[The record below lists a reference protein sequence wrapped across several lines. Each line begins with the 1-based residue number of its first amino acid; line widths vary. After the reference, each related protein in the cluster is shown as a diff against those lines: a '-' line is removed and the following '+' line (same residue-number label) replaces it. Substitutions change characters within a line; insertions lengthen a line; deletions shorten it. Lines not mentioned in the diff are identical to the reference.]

1 MSSTEKPLNALVCWN
16 MVRPSYPWRPHDGTE
31 LIGLAASLVGQRD
44 DRRAGLHHV
53 GDGEPDREV
62 VVGLVDQQRHRLAR
76 LEAGAVLDD
85 RPVGVAEQRMSEG
98 GAGLDLLLDRR
109 PVRRVVDV
117 AEQVDVDRPEGPRL
131 GRSPYG
137 RITEPEPARHPPA
150 AGRFAVDLVE
160 RLRQAQR
167 CSGGD
172 VDVDPEGGDLD
183 PAAPL
188 APQRHPSF
196 RPPPT
201 ETAAPRGQVEPLAPP
216 GRPMD
221 IDHRPADDPGRALVV
236 DAAVGRVVVADVL
249 QVPGAGVEPQPP
261 GRVGV
266 GEPDATARTE
276 HASPVRQWHERF
288 VEHGARFYPVG
299 PGWSTRRDSWSTGRA
314 ADSTPMVGTLDW
326 TPALE
331 RRDLLAA
338 PVADALARLADTGS
352 GTGAGG
358 AVLVAEIDPDLA
370 DTAAFCARYDVPL
383 DISANCVVLAAK
395 REGLRQ
401 LAACVVLATTR
412 ADVNGV
418 ARRTLDARKAS
429 FAPMDAAVAET
440 GMEYGGITPVGLPP
454 AWPLLVDDLVAA
466 TDRVVV
472 GSGVRRS
479 KLLLPG
485 PMVAGLPGAVVL
497 EGLAVRATNE
507 ATD

>member
-1 MSSTEKPLNALVCWN
+1 ISSTEKPLNALVCSN

-31 LIGLAASLVGQRD
+31 LIGLAASLVRQRD
-44 DRRAGLHHV
+44 DSRAGLDHV
-53 GDGEPDREV
+53 IDGEPDREV
-62 VVGLVDQQRHRLAR
+62 VVCLVDQQGHRRAL
-76 LEAGAVLDD
+76 LDAGAVLDD
-85 RPVGVAEQRMSEG
+85 RPVGLAEQRMCEG

-109 PVRRVVDV
+109 PVGRVVDV
-117 AEQVDVDRPEGPRL
+117 AEQVDVDGPQGPRL
-131 GRSPYG
+131 GRSPHG
-137 RITEPEPARHPPA
+137 RITEPEPARHFPS
-150 AGRFAVDLVE
+150 AGRFAIDLVE

-167 CSGGD
+167 GSGGD

-188 APQRHPSF
+188 ALQRHPPLG
-196 RPPPT
+196 PPPT
-201 ETAAPRGQVEPLAPP
+201 EAAAPRGQVQPLAPP

-221 IDHRPADDPGRALVV
+221 IDHRPAHDPGRALVV

-266 GEPDATARTE
+266 GEPDAAARTE

-401 LAACVVLATTR
+401 LAAPVGLATT
-412 ADVNGV
+412 
-418 ARRTLDARKAS
+418 
-429 FAPMDAAVAET
+429 PAA
-440 GMEYGGITPVGLPP
+440 
-454 AWPLLVDDLVAA
+454 
-466 TDRVVV
+466 DRVVV

-479 KLLLPG
+479 KLFLPG
-485 PMVAGLPGAVVL
+485 TLLAQLPDAVIL
-497 EGLAVRATNE
+497 EGLGLPAPLA
-507 ATD
+507 